1 MRYYSKD
8 YYKNHVVIRPEAIAN
23 FSEIV
28 RRLGVIAMNTPVEV
42 DMYAH
47 ANSSLIGGTKMI
59 NGLGGSGDF
68 LRNAYLS
75 IMHTPSARKSKTDP
89 TGISCIVPMAAHVD
103 HTEHDLDVI
112 VTEQGLADL
121 RGLSPRQR
129 AQCIIKNC
137 AHPDYKDQLMEYYKM
152 AEKKCLAAGAGHEPQ
167 ILALAHKMHVNLEE
181 NGTMKLKSW

>member
-8 YYKNHVVIRPEAIAN
+8 CYKNHVVIRPEAIAN

-59 NGLGGSGDF
+59 NGLGNF

-75 IMHTPSARKSKTDP
+75 IMHTPLAR
-89 TGISCIVPMAAHVD
+89 
-103 HTEHDLDVI
+103 
-112 VTEQGLADL
+112 Q
-121 RGLSPRQR
+121 
-129 AQCIIKNC
+129 
-137 AHPDYKDQLMEYYKM
+137 
-152 AEKKCLAAGAGHEPQ
+152 
-167 ILALAHKMHVNLEE
+167 MHVNLEGNE
-181 NGTMKLKSW
+181 MMKLKSRIVITAMNGCVCCRGNGYLQSGNDSTE